1 MRRIVP
7 CVVLAMVVAV
17 PAYLVGQ
24 QSVSPEYQK
33 VMDAFTAAYNK
44 ADAAGI
50 GAIYAEDGLRVAP
63 DGAVLSGRA
72 AIQQSYGGMLSGP
85 MKGASIKL
93 TATES
98 RQLTP
103 DIHIVVGTWEITG
116 GQAGPASGTYINTLV
131 RKDGS
136 GGLPGTWRC
145 ASRRRHR
152 PRSRTRFESSGP
164 SVTDRVS
171 LSAPASRAR

>member
-1 MRRIVP
+1 MRRLVPWVAFAVIV
-7 CVVLAMVVAV
+7 AA
-17 PAYLVGQ
+17 PAYLAGQ
-24 QSVSPEYQK
+24 QSVNPEYQK

-50 GAIYAEDGLRVAP
+50 GAIYTEDGLRVAP

-72 AIQQSYGGMLSGP
+72 AIQQSYGAMLAGP

-103 DIHIVVGTWEITG
+103 DIHIVVGTWAITG

-131 RKDGS
+131 RKDGQ
-136 GGLPGTWRC
+136 WRI
-145 ASRRRHR
+145 AGNMAMR
-152 PRSRTRFESSGP
+152 P
-164 SVTDRVS
+164 
-171 LSAPASRAR
+171 APTPPPAK